1 MLKEGGVRLHIRPL
15 FLIYVMKHTFFS
27 WIICRYVRSPY
38 LCTVFFIVLDLRLT
52 KVGVQRYSFFYA
64 YTYRPPSRGTRT
76 TQKPDSQPP
85 LEEHKPPLDRAEV
98 DNRILQVDRHLCSS

>member
-38 LCTVFFIVLDLRLT
+38 LCTVFFIVLDLKLT

-64 YTYRPPSRGTRT
+64 HMSGTSLNIIMSDVKIER
-76 TQKPDSQPP
+76 
-85 LEEHKPPLDRAEV
+85 LL
-98 DNRILQVDRHLCSS
+98 